1 MKIGYAIISTRD
13 QNPDLQIDALKN
25 AGCEDIYTEV
35 ASGGKSERP
44 KLDEM
49 LANLRK
55 SNRVSI
61 NSVVRFAACR
71 SPFPSSKSDS
81 QRLTAMGWLQV
92 RQFISSGLA
101 G

>member
-1 MKIGYAIISTRD
+1 MKIGYARISTRD

-55 SNRVSI
+55 DDVLVIWKLDRLGRSLIRV
-61 NSVVRFAACR
+61 F
-71 SPFPSSKSDS
+71 
-81 QRLTAMGWLQV
+81 Q
-92 RQFISSGLA
+92 LA
-101 G
+101 GLDT